1 MMEEMEKDE
10 LLKKWLSDDI
20 TNAELYEFK
29 QKSDYDLDSAIIE
42 NAKHFKASHFSKVK
56 SFNEF
61 KQVLD
66 PLEKNN
72 VKKLHFYK
80 PLLRIAAVFLIGF
93 GIYYSFFQSNLTSIK
108 TLASQKTTFELPDAS
123 SVTLNS
129 LSKVDYNTKK
139 WSEKREILLEGEA
152 FFKVAKGSEF
162 DVKTSEGVVSVLG
175 TQFTVKQRDN
185 YFEVKCFEGIVGV
198 KSSNK
203 SLRLTKGKTFRIL
216 NGVVLLDSIDV
227 DSPNW
232 LKHNS
237 NFKSVPLYEVI
248 NEFERQ
254 YNVKISTKNVDKN
267 RLFTGGFV
275 HNNMEQAL
283 ISITVPFNILYKKEN
298 QNKITLYSSE

>member
-1 MMEEMEKDE
+1 MEKDE

-20 TNAELYEFK
+20 TQAELLEFK
-29 QKSDYDLDSAIIE
+29 QKGDYDLDSAIIE

-56 SFNEF
+56 PYNEF
-61 KQVLD
+61 NQVLE
-66 PLEKNN
+66 PLEKNK
-72 VKKLHFYK
+72 VKKLHLYK

-93 GIYYSFFQSNLTSIK
+93 GIYYSFFYSNLTSIK

-129 LSKVDYNTKK
+129 LSKADYNIKK

-152 FFKVAKGSEF
+152 FFKVAKGSKF
-162 DVKTSEGVVSVLG
+162 DVKTSGGIVSVLG

-198 KSSNK
+198 KSKND
-203 SLRLTKGKTFRIL
+203 SLTLTKGKTFRIL
-216 NGVVLLDSIDV
+216 NGVTLLDSINV
-227 DSPNW
+227 NSPNW
-232 LKHNS
+232 LNYKS
-237 NFKSVPLYEVI
+237 NFKSVPLLEVI

-254 YNVKISTKNVDKN
+254 YNVIISTQNVDKN

-275 HNNMEQAL
+275 HNNIEQAL
-283 ISITVPFNILYKKEN
+283 VSITVPFNLNYKKEN
-298 QNKITLYSSE
+298 KNEITLYSSE